1 MAEEEIQ
8 EEGEKKGGMGK
19 MLMLGG
25 AAVLLV
31 VVGIFVGPMVLNSDA
46 PAEGADGEEA
56 VPQVSNKP
64 PIYQTL
70 HPPLVINFKDE
81 VGDAHFMQVT
91 MEVMSRDQDVINRV
105 REHTPA
111 IRNALIL
118 LYGQAIYEEIVT
130 REGKEQMLSDG
141 LAEIQRVI
149 RENTGEEGVEALYF
163 TALVVQ

>member
-19 MLMLGG
+19 MLMFGG
-25 AAVLLV
+25 IGILLV
-31 VVGIFVGPMVLNSDA
+31 AVGIFVGPMVLNSDE
-46 PAEGADGEEA
+46 PAEGADGEDA
-56 VPQVSNKP
+56 ADQVSNKP

-81 VGDAHFMQVT
+81 VGDAHFMQIT
-91 MEVMSRDQDVINRV
+91 MEVMSRDQSVINLV

-118 LYGQAIYEEIVT
+118 LYGQSIYEEIVT
-130 REGKEQMLSDG
+130 REGKEKMLSDG
-141 LAEIQRVI
+141 LAEIRRVI
-149 RENTGEEGVEALYF
+149 LENTGEEGVEALYF

>member
-19 MLMLGG
+19 MLMFGG
-25 AAVLLV
+25 IGVLLV
-31 VVGIFVGPMVLNSDA
+31 VVGIFVGPMVMNSDE
-46 PAEGADGEEA
+46 PAEGAEGEEVA
-56 VPQVSNKP
+56 EVSNKP

-70 HPPLVINFKDE
+70 HPPMVINFKDE
-81 VGDAHFMQVT
+81 VGDAHFMQIT
-91 MEVMSRDQDVINRV
+91 MEVMSRDQEVINLV
-105 REHTPA
+105 RDHTPA

-118 LYGQAIYEEIVT
+118 LYGQSIYEEIVT
-130 REGKEQMLSDG
+130 REGKEKMLEDG

-149 RENTGEEGVEALYF
+149 LENTGEEGVEALYF